1 MLFEDAGTPR
11 FARCVALTQ
20 ESRGHGVSTAAY
32 YLGRV
37 LVAQGLRVLLIDLTG
52 RRARLASLVSRNPV
66 KNLVLWT
73 PALARPLDVCSALG
87 RARRETAGKADVMIL
102 DVDASF
108 LERAGGF
115 ALDLDFVIAVADST
129 DTGHVAVE
137 RVANRLHDQPPPH
150 GRVGVVFSRVDPP
163 SAAELPEKTAHRGLP
178 VLGYYPADYL
188 LAGGDAYSLKGNEP
202 AFPHDSYLQALV
214 RVGQKLIQIVPLARS
229 SGGTVGAGTHA
240 PAPEVGN
247 HPVH

>member
-1 MLFEDAGTPR
+1 MFEEVGPTR
-11 FARCVALTQ
+11 FARSVALTQ

-32 YLGRV
+32 YLSRV
-37 LVAQGLRVLLIDLTG
+37 LVAQGLRVLLVDLTG
-52 RRARLASLVSRNPV
+52 RRARLASLASRHPV

-73 PALARPLDVCSALG
+73 PALARPLDLRAALD

-108 LERAGGF
+108 LERAGGLT
-115 ALDLDFVIAVADST
+115 LDLDYVVAIADST
-129 DTGHVAVE
+129 ETGHAAVE
-137 RVANRLHDQPPPH
+137 RVAERLHDQPPPH

-163 SAAELPEKTAHRGLP
+163 SAEELPEKTSHRALP

-202 AFPHDSYLQALV
+202 TFPHDSYLQALV
-214 RVGQKLIQIVPLARS
+214 RVGQKLIQLVPLSRS
-229 SGGTVGAGTHA
+229 SGKVVEADAHA
-240 PAPEVGN
+240 AAAETGN
-247 HPVH
+247 HQMH

>member
-1 MLFEDAGTPR
+1 MFEDVETAR

-32 YLGRV
+32 YLSRV

-52 RRARLASLVSRNPV
+52 RRARLAALAGRKPMM
-66 KNLVLWT
+66 NLVLWT
-73 PALARPLDVCSALG
+73 PSLARPLDVRPALE

-102 DVDASF
+102 DADASF

-115 ALDLDFVIAVADST
+115 ALDLDYIVAVADST

-137 RVANRLHDQPPPH
+137 RVADHLHDQPPPR
-150 GRVGVVFSRVDPP
+150 GRVGAVFSRVDPP
-163 SAAELPEKTAHRGLP
+163 SAVELPEKTAHRGLP
-178 VLGYYPADYL
+178 VLGHYPADYL

-202 AFPHDSYLQALV
+202 TFPHDSYLQALV
-214 RVGQKLIQIVPLARS
+214 RVGQKLIQIVPLTRV
-229 SGGTVGAGTHA
+229 SGGVVSADAHA
-240 PAPEVGN
+240 TAPEAGG
-247 HPVH
+247 HQAY